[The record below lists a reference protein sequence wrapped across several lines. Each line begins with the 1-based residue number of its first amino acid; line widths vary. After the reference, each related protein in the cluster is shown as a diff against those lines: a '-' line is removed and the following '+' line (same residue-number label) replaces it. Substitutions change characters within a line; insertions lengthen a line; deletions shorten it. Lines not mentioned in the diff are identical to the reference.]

1 MTEQSTRPGPPRS
14 TEPVTPMYVHIPRAL
29 RAAIDARARDEGT
42 TLRAVVIAALQ
53 TYLGTTQ

>member
-1 MTEQSTRPGPPRS
+1 MTEQTKRPGPARN
-14 TEPVTPMYVHIPRAL
+14 TEPVAPMYVHIPRSL

-53 TYLGTTQ
+53 QYCSPQK

>member
-14 TEPVTPMYVHIPRAL
+14 TEPVTPMYLHIPRHL
-29 RAAIDARARDEGT
+29 RAAIDARARKQGT

-53 TYLGTTQ
+53 EYLQTQ